1 MSNISTA
8 LAIAEIAKESLFDDE
23 IMEVGREIIK
33 TIDPDLT
40 NTELKHLLFLYSH
53 MLSARVATTLT
64 AYLMPESEYNSMML
78 DIQELEALGNNL
90 D

>member
-8 LAIAEIAKESLFDDE
+8 LAIAEIAKKSLFDDK
-23 IMEVGREIIK
+23 IMEAAGEIIK

-40 NTELKHLLFLYSH
+40 NTQLQHLLFLYSH

-64 AYLMPESEYNSMML
+64 AYLMPESEYNAMML
-78 DIQELEALGNNL
+78 DIEELEALGNNL
-90 D
+90 E